1 MNVMDCS
8 SSIYSKYMS
17 SEDDGCEKDLPMYLQ
32 YKYLESPKVCSR
44 FYVPVPRLFE
54 VSLSSLSSSDCGYLV
69 YIL

>member
-17 SEDDGCEKDLPMYLQ
+17 SQDDECEKDLPMYLQ
-32 YKYLESPKVCSR
+32 YKYLESPKVCSS

-54 VSLSSLSSSDCGYLV
+54 AV
-69 YIL
+69 